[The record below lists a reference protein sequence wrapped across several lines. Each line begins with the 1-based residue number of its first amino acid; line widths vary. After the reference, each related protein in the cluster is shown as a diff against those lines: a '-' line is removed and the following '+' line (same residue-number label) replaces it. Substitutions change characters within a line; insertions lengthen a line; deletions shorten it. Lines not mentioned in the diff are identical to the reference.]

1 MEKLSA
7 GDLIVVSI
15 DGVKY
20 PATLRSLDSATGTFH
35 CEYTAWGQGG
45 KRTVDPLPVSAIFS
59 FSVAGLGDECVV
71 GTSRR
76 RSLLLHAATSVPET
90 TPAVDLHQHHHTQ
103 AVLCGS
109 NRKFTPPPHTPP
121 SDRQKWSRCFQ
132 PRGRPA
138 PHPTRWWT

>member
-59 FSVAGLGDECVV
+59 FSEAGLGDEHVV
-71 GTSRR
+71 GALRR
-76 RSLLLHAATSVPET
+76 RSLLLHAATSVPEASRL
-90 TPAVDLHQHHHTQ
+90 TPTLPRTGRPVWLQPH
-103 AVLCGS
+103 V
-109 NRKFTPPPHTPP
+109 NPPPTHNELPG
-121 SDRQKWSRCFQ
+121 DV
-132 PRGRPA
+132 
-138 PHPTRWWT
+138 